1 MSEWWTYRPSDFL
14 MFAPHTYWRL
24 FELHNTAW
32 WPAPPLLVLAGGVLV
47 ALLWRHRDVPAA
59 WLRGVAA
66 ALALGWA
73 FGGWAFV
80 AQRYAPINWSAEG
93 LALACAVP
101 ALVLAALALSKC
113 RLQAA
118 ASARYRAGVL
128 LLGWAVVGHPLLAP
142 IFGRPLLQAEVWL
155 LAPDPTAVATL
166 GWLLAVQPGAHH
178 ARWLGALAWTAT
190 VAWCTVSAATLWT
203 MGSAQGWVVAGL
215 APAAL
220 GTLVATRRPGAQ
232 PSAQDAGKWPLKP

>member
-14 MFAPHTYWRL
+14 MFAPRTYWRL

-32 WPAPPLLVLAGGVLV
+32 WPAPPLLVLAGGVML
-47 ALLWRHRDVPAA
+47 ALLLWRHRDVPAA

-80 AQRYAPINWSAEG
+80 AHRYASINWSAEG
-93 LALACAVP
+93 LAVACAVP
-101 ALVLAALALSKC
+101 ALALAALALSKR

-118 ASARYRAGVL
+118 ASARYWAGVL

-203 MGSAQGWVVAGL
+203 MGSLQGWVVAGL
-215 APAAL
+215 ALAAL
-220 GTLVATRRPGAQ
+220 GTLVATRRSPGA
-232 PSAQDAGKWPLKP
+232 PAPRSASP